1 VCVPVNVAVLGC
13 GYWGPN
19 LIRNFLKLPRAR
31 LALCCDLN
39 PATLEKVR
47 RQYPGV
53 ETTTDPGQ
61 VLANPAI
68 EAVAIATPARTHFEV
83 ARECLLA
90 GKHVLVEKPLA
101 LNVSHAEELVC
112 LARARG
118 RVLMVGHTFEYNAA
132 VRRLKR
138 YIDEG
143 DLGRVYYVYST
154 RVNLGQVRDDVNAM
168 WNLGPHDF
176 SILIYLLGAMPLRVS
191 ARGSSFLQA
200 GIEDVVFAD
209 LEFPGGVMAHVH
221 LSWLDPSKVRR
232 MTVVGEEK
240 MVVYDDVDNEAPL
253 KLYDKA
259 ITRLVPPD
267 GAFGEFHLRLRAG
280 DILIP
285 RLELREPLEAECAD
299 FVESIAS
306 GTPPQ
311 TDGENGLRVVKVLAA
326 AQASLHAQGAWQAI
340 E

>member
-1 VCVPVNVAVLGC
+1 MPVNVAVLGC

-112 LARARG
+112 LARERG

-200 GIEDVVFAD
+200 GIEDVVFVD
-209 LEFPGGVMAHVH
+209 LEFPDGVMAHVH

-285 RLELREPLEAECAD
+285 RLELREPLETECAD